1 MHREAAA
8 HELTESMWE
17 AVEDAVDDAM
27 DDCKRLVRRRIELA
41 LQGEWKKARKS
52 QNMSCFIGFFNSA
65 DDQHGHAGRFRW
77 GRRSGFPSR
86 E

>member
-41 LQGEWKKARKS
+41 LQGEWKKAR
-52 QNMSCFIGFFNSA
+52 
-65 DDQHGHAGRFRW
+65 
-77 GRRSGFPSR
+77 P
-86 E
+86 